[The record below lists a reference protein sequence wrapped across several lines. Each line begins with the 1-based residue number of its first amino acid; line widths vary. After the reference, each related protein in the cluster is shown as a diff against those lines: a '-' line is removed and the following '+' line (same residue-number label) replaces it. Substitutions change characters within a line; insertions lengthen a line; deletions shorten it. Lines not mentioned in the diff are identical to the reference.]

1 MKCSLALIACAF
13 LSLGA
18 GFHDRYAR
26 ILPAIEHV
34 ESSGRADAVGDGGKA
49 VGILQIHPVMVE
61 DCNRIVG
68 EDRWTLEDRLCPDES
83 RAMFRVYSNHY
94 SKNASDEVIAK
105 RWNGGPRGDRR
116 KATAPYWAKVRKQM
130 EVQDEQ

>member
-1 MKCSLALIACAF
+1 MRCSLALIACAF

-18 GFHDRYAR
+18 GTADRYAR
-26 ILPAIEHV
+26 LLPAIEHV

-94 SKNASDEVIAK
+94 SKNASDEVVAR

>member
-18 GFHDRYAR
+18 GTVDRYAR
-26 ILPAIEHV
+26 LLPAIEHV

-49 VGILQIHPVMVE
+49 VGILQIHPVMVK

-94 SKNASDEVIAK
+94 SKGKSDEVVAR

>member
-1 MKCSLALIACAF
+1 MKCSIALIACAF

-18 GFHDRYAR
+18 GYYDRYAR

-94 SKNASDEVIAK
+94 SKGKSDEVVAR